1 MSSATVP
8 PRRRFPAPW
17 REERIEGGY
26 IVRDATGFPLGYFYS
41 PSNYAEL
48 GTAATGHLSPDD
60 ARRMARAFARLP
72 ELLEAEKKAKGGE
85 G

>member
-1 MSSATVP
+1 MSDETQ
-8 PRRRFPAPW
+8 RRKRFPAPW

-26 IVRDATGFPLGYFYS
+26 IVRDASGFPLGYFYS
-41 PSNYAEL
+41 PSNYDQL
-48 GTAATGHLSPDD
+48 GTAATSHLSPDE
-60 ARRMARAFARLP
+60 ARRFARAFARLP